1 MRKINFLFKFNKKSH
16 NIRIINTAMIIWL
29 APYPKS
35 GNTWLRALLS
45 SYYFSENGNF
55 DTKLLGKIDQFSR
68 KKFFKDYDYELNSV
82 GSTSKYWISAQD
94 RINNDKKIKFF
105 KTHNS
110 LCVFNENNFTNNK
123 NTLGSIYIVRDP
135 RNIITSLK
143 NHFEIDY
150 EESLKFMLSKN
161 KFTYDSNLKDDF
173 SDFQFISSWEVHY
186 GSWLKNKIFPV
197 KFIKYEDLINKTYDV
212 FKDVVLFID
221 KISNSKNKFNKEKAK
236 NSVNTTSFSKLK
248 NYENTIGFEEAI
260 VSKRNSKKI
269 PFFNLGPD
277 NDWKK
282 VLSNDLQK
290 KLNISFEK
298 NLMELKYL

>member
-1 MRKINFLFKFNKKSH
+1 
-16 NIRIINTAMIIWL
+16 MIIWL
-29 APYPKS
+29 ASYPKS

-45 SYYFSENGNF
+45 AYYFSKKGNF
-55 DTKLLGKIDQFSR
+55 DTNLIQKIDQFPR
-68 KKFFKDYDYELNSV
+68 KFFFKEYDYKLNSV
-82 GSTSKYWISAQD
+82 GSTSHYWINAQNN
-94 RINNDKKIKFF
+94 INNDKKIKFF

-110 LCVFNENNFTNNK
+110 LCVFNNNNFTNNK

-135 RNIITSLK
+135 RNVITSLK
-143 NHFEIDY
+143 NHFELNY

-161 KFTYDSNLKDDF
+161 KYTYDSNLKDDF

-186 GSWLKNKIFPV
+186 RSWLNNKIFPIKLV
-197 KFIKYEDLINKTYDV
+197 KYEDLIDKTYDV

-236 NSVNTTSFSKLK
+236 NSVKTTSFLKLK
-248 NYENTIGFEEAI
+248 NYENTIGFNEAA
-260 VSKRNSKKI
+260 VSKKNLKKI

-282 VLSNDLQK
+282 ILSKDLQN
-290 KLNISFEK
+290 KLNIVFEK
-298 NLMELKYL
+298 NLKELKYL

>member
-1 MRKINFLFKFNKKSH
+1 
-16 NIRIINTAMIIWL
+16 MIIWL
-29 APYPKS
+29 ASYPKS

-45 SYYFSENGNF
+45 AYYFSKKGNF
-55 DTKLLGKIDQFSR
+55 DTNLIQKIDQFPR
-68 KKFFKDYDYELNSV
+68 KFFFKEYDYKLNSV
-82 GSTSKYWISAQD
+82 GSTSHYWINAQNN
-94 RINNDKKIKFF
+94 INNDKKIKFF

-110 LCVFNENNFTNNK
+110 LCVFNNNNFTNNK

-135 RNIITSLK
+135 RNVITSLK
-143 NHFEIDY
+143 NHFELNY

-161 KFTYDSNLKDDF
+161 KYTYDSNLKDDF

-186 GSWLKNKIFPV
+186 RSWLNNKIFPIKLV
-197 KFIKYEDLINKTYDV
+197 KYEDLIDKTYDV

-236 NSVNTTSFSKLK
+236 NSVKTTSFSKLK
-248 NYENTIGFEEAI
+248 NYENIIGFNEAA
-260 VSKRNSKKI
+260 VSKKNLRKI

-282 VLSNDLQK
+282 ILSKDLQN
-290 KLNISFEK
+290 KLNIVFEK
-298 NLMELKYL
+298 NLKELKYL

>member
-1 MRKINFLFKFNKKSH
+1 
-16 NIRIINTAMIIWL
+16 MIIWL
-29 APYPKS
+29 ASYPKS

-45 SYYFSENGNF
+45 AYYFSKKGNF
-55 DTKLLGKIDQFSR
+55 DTNLIQKIDQFPR
-68 KKFFKDYDYELNSV
+68 KFFFKEYDYKLNSV
-82 GSTSKYWISAQD
+82 GSTSHYWINAQNN
-94 RINNDKKIKFF
+94 INNDKKIKFF

-110 LCVFNENNFTNNK
+110 LCVFNNNNFTNNK

-135 RNIITSLK
+135 RNVITSLK
-143 NHFEIDY
+143 NHFELNY

-161 KFTYDSNLKDDF
+161 KYTYDSNLKDDF

-186 GSWLKNKIFPV
+186 RSWLNNKIFPIKLV
-197 KFIKYEDLINKTYDV
+197 KYEDLIDKTYDV

-236 NSVNTTSFSKLK
+236 NSVKTTSFLKLK
-248 NYENTIGFEEAI
+248 NYENTIGFNEAA
-260 VSKRNSKKI
+260 VSKKNLKKI

-282 VLSNDLQK
+282 ILSKDLQN
-290 KLNISFEK
+290 KLNIVFEK
-298 NLMELKYL
+298 NVKELKYL